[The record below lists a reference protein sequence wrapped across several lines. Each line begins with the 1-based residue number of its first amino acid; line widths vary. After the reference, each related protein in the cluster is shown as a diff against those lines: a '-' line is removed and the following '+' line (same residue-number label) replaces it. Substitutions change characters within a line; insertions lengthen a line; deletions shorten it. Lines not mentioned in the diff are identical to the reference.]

1 MPELCGVV
9 SLPGVIRLLAVP
21 AAALVA
27 LSAVPAAG
35 ADPAPG
41 SARYAIGMCYDTQN
55 PLPQRPAVFDYN
67 CDGTGVLHDMVWS
80 TWDSHGASGFGND
93 VSVEC
98 QPNCAEGPRLT
109 NPVVVHA
116 WNPLPSSSSACPAD
130 ARFYADMTIAYLDG
144 APPWIHPGTRWY
156 PGTDFVLVDGA
167 PAVHF
172 SNLTSNCAEHR
183 R

>member
-1 MPELCGVV
+1 VN
-9 SLPGVIRLLAVP
+9 RLLAAP
-21 AAALVA
+21 AAVLVA
-27 LSAVPAAG
+27 LSSAALTGVPAAG
-35 ADPAPG
+35 AETV
-41 SARYAIGMCYDTQN
+41 RYAIGMCYDTQN

-80 TWDSHGASGFGND
+80 SWDDQGANGSGTD

-98 QPNCAEGPRLT
+98 QPNCAQGPRLM

-116 WNPLPSSSSACPAD
+116 WNPLPSTSPACPAD
-130 ARFYADMTIAYLDG
+130 ARFYADMTIAYPEG
-144 APPWIHPGTRWY
+144 VPPWIRPGTQWY

-172 SNLTSNCAEHR
+172 SNLTSTCEER
-183 R
+183 LR

>member
-41 SARYAIGMCYDTQN
+41 SARYAIGKCYDTQN

-116 WNPLPSSSSACPAD
+116 WNPLPSSSSTCPAD
-130 ARFYADMTIAYLDG
+130 ARFYADMTIAYPDG